1 MYYSLGV
8 SQKRPKH
15 IVEILAN
22 ALRKMNEPYAK
33 EINGILINMELQPHF
48 LDSQKSLQEFKREY
62 EEVLKTVKEFGLIE
76 K

>member
-1 MYYSLGV
+1 
-8 SQKRPKH
+8 
-15 IVEILAN
+15 
-22 ALRKMNEPYAK
+22 MNEPYAK

-48 LDSQKSLQEFKREY
+48 LNSQKSLQEFKREY

>member
-1 MYYSLGV
+1 MYYSLCV